1 MSSPITFSGFN
12 NIDFGY
18 ILSAIMTQESQ
29 PVLNL
34 QAQQTALKSQK
45 TAFSTLASK
54 LSTLEDSIQAL
65 SNRTEFGGK
74 TATSTNDA
82 AIKADASSA
91 ASVGSYDIV
100 VSELAKAQA
109 TASSSVPD
117 KDTTTVATGGSIVV
131 NGVAI
136 PVTVPATLQDL
147 ADAI

>member
-54 LSTLEDSIQAL
+54 LSTLEDAIDTL
-65 SNRTEFGGK
+65 SKRTEFGGK

-82 AIKADASSA
+82 AVKADASSA

-100 VSELAKAQA
+100 VNELAKAQT
-109 TASSSVPD
+109 TASITTMPD
-117 KDTTTVATGGSIVV
+117 TFPFFTATGAKPETDG
-131 NGVAI
+131 
-136 PVTVPATLQDL
+136 PALSSPAAAEASST
-147 ADAI
+147 